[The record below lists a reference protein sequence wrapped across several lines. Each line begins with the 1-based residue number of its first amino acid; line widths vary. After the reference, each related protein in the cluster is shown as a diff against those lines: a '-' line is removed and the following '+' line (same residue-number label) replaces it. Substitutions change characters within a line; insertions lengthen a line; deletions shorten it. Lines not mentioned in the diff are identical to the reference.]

1 MRWIS
6 RIAEKFSKSKKCIVE
21 DVVLDD
27 SEDDSEDDSGSP
39 NDPNNPFWVIYLI
52 TLEVL
57 DVYAQTFKTE
67 KAARRYVKEL
77 CHGKTLKTML
87 RGQVH
92 LCTKEQSDEV
102 IDDINMLD
110 GRKQFIDH
118 LETSECRI

>member
-1 MRWIS
+1 MGWIS
-6 RIAEKFSKSKKCIVE
+6 RIVEKFSKSKECIIE
-21 DVVLDD
+21 DVIPDD
-27 SEDDSEDDSGSP
+27 SEEDSEKDLGDHD
-39 NDPNNPFWVIYLI
+39 DPNNPFWVIYLI

-77 CHGKTLKTML
+77 REGKDLKTLLAT
-87 RGQVH
+87 QVH

-118 LETSECRI
+118 LKTSECKI